1 MPKRLYLLR
10 HGSTGLDGRLVGSS
24 DVPVAPAAVA
34 VLQNSGRT
42 LRGMEPEAV
51 LCSPMLRCRQSVAE
65 LGLSCEPE
73 IHEDLREIDFGQWEN
88 KTFQEIV
95 SHYPDEVREWNNWS
109 EDFTCPGGERI
120 GDFLRRVRSIRDK
133 LQAHPAKSLLVV
145 THGGVIRH
153 LICLLLR
160 LAPENYLL
168 FEVKAGC
175 FATVDLYSQGGVL
188 SALNAQ

>member
-1 MPKRLYLLR
+1 MLKRLYFLR

-24 DVPVAPAAVA
+24 DVPVAPAAMA
-34 VLQNSGRT
+34 VLQKTGRT
-42 LRGMEPEAV
+42 LCGMDLEAV
-51 LCSPMLRCRQSVAE
+51 LCSPMLRCRQSLAE
-65 LGLSCEPE
+65 LGLPREPE
-73 IHEDLREIDFGQWEN
+73 IHEDLREIDFGLWEN
-88 KTFQEIV
+88 KTFQEIAAD
-95 SHYPDEVREWNNWS
+95 YPDEVREWNSWS
-109 EDFTCPGGERI
+109 EEFTFPGGERI
-120 GDFLRRVRSIRDK
+120 GDFLRRVRGIRDK
-133 LQAHPAKSLLVV
+133 LEAHPAHSLLVV